1 MHCTLRSK
9 PLGQTIGPISD
20 QIAQAVPLPKKVTL
34 CYCQHHDNRL
44 PVIQLETGVI
54 AGGEMNQATLPGPT
68 VIQTLGCMTFLLHPS
83 ISGSGQ
89 MLTLHTHRVV
99 QKLST
104 T

>member
-1 MHCTLRSK
+1 M
-9 PLGQTIGPISD
+9 TIDFQSF
-20 QIAQAVPLPKKVTL
+20 
-34 CYCQHHDNRL
+34 NSRL
-44 PVIQLETGVI
+44 VSLL
-54 AGGEMNQATLPGPT
+54 GEMNQATLPGPT
-68 VIQTLGCMTFLLHPS
+68 VVQTLGCMTFLLHPS